1 MIYLRSLCVTLSIF
15 VFSYNTYANDIE
27 IFYAG
32 VSYLGD
38 SQYITKS
45 YPFTSKIN
53 ENLEG
58 QFVLDKLTRE
68 IVKQTNNPLY
78 SVNTNSLAD
87 LNNENQL
94 TMTLAISSESTSIE
108 QIDDSHRL
116 GIQVLA
122 QVFIFDFKKMQIV
135 ANQPIALSYVEVY
148 PEAPS
153 EELILNVFREQFF
166 SQNSLGMLELS
177 NALSRLKLNNSG
189 KNTVQVASVKISDAA
204 LQVIPTTATPKEI
217 SQKAGENFTQFLSSN
232 QGITM
237 LPFVKG
243 HAVGNKLAGKFSD
256 GRVYSL
262 ELPEPDYAIDIEVTH
277 FVKKIH
283 DTKSAGTSWI
293 YVARGRFRF
302 YEPLS
307 GQNIF
312 EEYLFNGITKIIPAS
327 QKNIVEWPV
336 YQESLFLLFDQF
348 TKQIDIP
355 DRNWLSI
362 HAQSSDKFKELKKLK
377 EVIESCR

>member
-116 GIQVLA
+116 WIQVLA

>member
-116 GIQVLA
+116 WIQVLA

-204 LQVIPTTATPKEI
+204 LQVITTTATPKEI